1 MQNFFEKQISRK
13 SIHKGAVVETVLDE
27 VLLPNGKAASREVI
41 LHNGGVVIV
50 PITKDGKLVLVEQ
63 FRYPI
68 GQMLLEFPAGRLNA
82 GEDPQLAALRE
93 LAEETG
99 YKAKK
104 ITSLGHIVT
113 APGFCSEKLFM
124 FLAEDLEEGNPSPDE
139 DEFVKPVLL
148 TRQELQDKITNLQI
162 NDAKTLAAYALIGF

>member
-41 LHNGGVVIV
+41 LHNGV
-50 PITKDGKLVLVEQ
+50 VEQ